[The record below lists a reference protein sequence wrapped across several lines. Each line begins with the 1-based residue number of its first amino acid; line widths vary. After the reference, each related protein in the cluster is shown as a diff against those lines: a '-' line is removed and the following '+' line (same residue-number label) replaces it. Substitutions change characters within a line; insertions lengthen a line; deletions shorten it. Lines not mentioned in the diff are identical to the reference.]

1 MLSNL
6 RLDISKSS
14 LRYHK
19 SQTGCKM
26 GGLRVYA
33 QEETLKTQLMSF
45 TFILESIE
53 TTLWRLHENSTT
65 GRREISK
72 NHSLNVWKEQKEGQ

>member
-1 MLSNL
+1 MN
-6 RLDISKSS
+6 
-14 LRYHK
+14 
-19 SQTGCKM
+19 
-26 GGLRVYA
+26 LRVYA

-45 TFILESIE
+45 SFILEIIE

-72 NHSLNVWKEQKEGQ
+72 NHSLNVWKEQKDGQ